1 MVALFVSGV
10 LGNKRFDTIW
20 TPAENLC
27 QRKNSYVIG
36 WPSAV
41 NEVVG
46 LIMLI
51 NGKEKPRGLAPV
63 GVIVLLAAI
72 QLLKVLHASNP

>member
-10 LGNKRFDTIW
+10 FGSKHFDTIW
-20 TPAENLC
+20 IPAENLS
-27 QRKNSYVIG
+27 QRKNSYVMG
-36 WPSAV
+36 GASAG
-41 NEVVG
+41 NEVAG
-46 LIMLI
+46 FIMQI